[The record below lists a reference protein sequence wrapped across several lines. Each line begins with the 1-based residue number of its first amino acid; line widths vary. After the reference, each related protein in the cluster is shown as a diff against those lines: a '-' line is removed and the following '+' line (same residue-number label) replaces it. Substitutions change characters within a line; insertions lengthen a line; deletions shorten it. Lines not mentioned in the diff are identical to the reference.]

1 MAGYSISYLTL
12 WIYILIPVKTG
23 SYPIQLF
30 GGGSRCQGIVQILRK
45 DVWLPVCDRFWNN
58 TLTAMVCKELNC
70 GNPTGSAVNGETTL
84 SVNTTFLRVT
94 CPDTDLLKACNIS
107 FVTEAYCRRPVVIN
121 CTDPFVLRLSGGGS
135 SCAGR
140 VEIFHDGVWG
150 SVCDDGW
157 DSLDAHVTCRQLG
170 CGNALQ
176 ALGASHYGPGPSKI
190 HLDEIGCTGAELDL
204 RDCPARHQHD
214 CTALEHAGVIC
225 TNHKAVRVSGGADNC
240 SGRVEVF
247 TDGVWGTV
255 CEDHWFE
262 DEFAMLCNTLGC
274 GSFVRKT
281 CHNHSLSTYTSFICK
296 DTASLW
302 NCSIY
307 HKNHNICKESKA
319 LGVVCKGSLETETSI
334 PTKTSMITT
343 ARAEAVANDRFSLEA
358 IIICGTLA
366 VLLLISIITFTLII
380 CRLRRL
386 QRVSFQITSL
396 IPTNEN
402 RNSTFR
408 QTKLPVPA
416 SIPAVPS
423 MAAPSNNDD
432 YEFNT
437 APPAPLI
444 TFQDYTQR
452 ETDVNAHC
460 QHQKTEWPQQ
470 ESFRSS
476 RSSSTSSDD
485 ENWYENYRGNN
496 QGNLDLMNSPR
507 SYVSSSEYDDV
518 SSIPSS

>member
-23 SYPIQLF
+23 SHPIQLF

-45 DVWLPVCDRFWNN
+45 DVWMPVCNRFWND

-121 CTDPFVLRLSGGGS
+121 CTD
-135 SCAGR
+135 
-140 VEIFHDGVWG
+140 
-150 SVCDDGW
+150 
-157 DSLDAHVTCRQLG
+157 
-170 CGNALQ
+170 
-176 ALGASHYGPGPSKI
+176 
-190 HLDEIGCTGAELDL
+190 
-204 RDCPARHQHD
+204 
-214 CTALEHAGVIC
+214 
-225 TNHKAVRVSGGADNC
+225 HKAVRVSGGADNC

-296 DTASLW
+296 DTSSLW

-334 PTKTSMITT
+334 PTKTSIITT
-343 ARAEAVANDRFSLEA
+343 ASTAGKMKSIKCTELFSEVKVAGNSKLKE
-358 IIICGTLA
+358 
-366 VLLLISIITFTLII
+366 
-380 CRLRRL
+380 
-386 QRVSFQITSL
+386 QYSF
-396 IPTNEN
+396 
-402 RNSTFR
+402 RNS
-408 QTKLPVPA
+408 KLY
-416 SIPAVPS
+416 S
-423 MAAPSNNDD
+423 
-432 YEFNT
+432 
-437 APPAPLI
+437 
-444 TFQDYTQR
+444 
-452 ETDVNAHC
+452 
-460 QHQKTEWPQQ
+460 
-470 ESFRSS
+470 
-476 RSSSTSSDD
+476 
-485 ENWYENYRGNN
+485 
-496 QGNLDLMNSPR
+496 
-507 SYVSSSEYDDV
+507 
-518 SSIPSS
+518 